1 MNKHQLLL
9 VLIRD
14 SFLSILPHSDCPT
27 MYEGMVDDGG
37 SSREVNVKT
46 KRKV

>member
-14 SFLSILPHSDCPT
+14 FFLSILPHSDCPT
-27 MYEGMVDDGG
+27 MYEGMDDGG